1 MQTDQA
7 DIALLIA
14 GCKKG
19 DRKAQE
25 QLYRSFYKAMVS
37 LCLRYTRQQEDA
49 LEVLNTGFL
58 KVFQHI
64 DRYQPEKS
72 SFYTWMRTIIL
83 NSCLDFI
90 RKRSK
95 DIVTINEEYN
105 GDVYLEPDVLEKM
118 KMEDIMK
125 LVYALPP
132 ATGAVFNLFAIEGY
146 AHKEISGM
154 LNISE
159 GTSKWHLNAAR
170 KLLQQQ
176 LNNVQP
182 VHE

>member
-1 MQTDQA
+1 MQQA
-7 DIALLIA
+7 QNDISELIR
-14 GCKKG
+14 GCKRG
-19 DRKAQE
+19 DRNSQE
-25 QLYRSFYKAMVS
+25 QLYRTFYKAMVS

-64 DRYQPEKS
+64 DKYEPGKS
-72 SFYTWMRTIIL
+72 AFYTWMRAIIL

-90 RKRSK
+90 RKRSREITYIK
-95 DIVTINEEYN
+95 EEYN
-105 GDVYLEPDVLEKM
+105 GDVYLEPEVLEKM
-118 KMEDIMK
+118 KLDDIME
-125 LVYALPP
+125 LVHALPP

-146 AHKEISGM
+146 GHKEISGM

-159 GTSKWHLNAAR
+159 GTSKWHLNSAR

-176 LNNVQP
+176 LKNVQP
-182 VHE
+182 LHE